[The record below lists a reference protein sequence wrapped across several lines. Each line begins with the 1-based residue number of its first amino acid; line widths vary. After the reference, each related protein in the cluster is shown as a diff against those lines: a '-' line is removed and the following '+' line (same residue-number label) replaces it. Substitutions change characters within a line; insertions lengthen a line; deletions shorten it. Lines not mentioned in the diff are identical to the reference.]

1 MTVDF
6 GVAQAIAARSFGEAG
21 QRTFRLD
28 IVGASGEGARAW
40 LEKEHLLA
48 LRGALAEALL
58 QLGAREEPRAGEP
71 GEFPEPVRY
80 EFRVGRMG
88 MAVNSGERTV
98 VLQIEELP
106 AENNDKG
113 AESLTLVVQITPQ
126 QAGSLVVRLH
136 EIIAAGRPVC
146 ALCGLP
152 IDPSG
157 HACIRSNG
165 HREEPLPPP
174 EGEEGS

>member
-6 GVAQAIAARSFGEAG
+6 GVAQAIAARSFGEPG

-28 IVGASGEGARAW
+28 IVSASGECARAW

-58 QLGAREEPRAGEP
+58 QLGARDEPQAGEA
-71 GEFPEPVRY
+71 GDFPEPVRH

-88 MAVNSGERTV
+88 MAVNSGDRTI
-98 VLQIEELP
+98 VLQIEELA
-106 AENNDKG
+106 AEDSDKG
-113 AESLTLVVQITPQ
+113 AAGLTLAVQVTPQ

-165 HREEPLPPP
+165 HRDEALPGPEE
-174 EGEEGS
+174 EEGA